1 MSELF
6 KKKGH
11 TMDNTNQNN
20 YEAAQINT
28 EAPAPPAPFVPPAQ
42 TQELPFIPKKQE
54 NNRATATHAKII
66 IILLA
71 CILAVNIA
79 TLVTQFIPFGSSNG
93 FGNMPVTFER
103 GSGNGNGDIPMDRDN
118 SVAGGDSQSSG
129 NSNG

>member
-1 MSELF
+1 
-6 KKKGH
+6 
-11 TMDNTNQNN
+11 MDNTNQNN

-28 EAPAPPAPFVPPAQ
+28 EAPAPPAPFAPPAQ

-54 NNRATATHAKII
+54 GGTVKAKHALVI

-79 TLVTQFIPFGSSNG
+79 TLVTQFIPFGSSSG
-93 FGNMPVTFER
+93 FGNMPVTLER
-103 GSGNGNGDIPMDRDN
+103 GNPGDMPDTER
-118 SVAGGDSQSSG
+118 GGVSDSSG